1 MGKTNSNLKDQR
13 QIFISYA
20 HKDADL
26 VLPDMEWLKSL
37 EFSVWY
43 DRQIKAGVS
52 WADEL
57 AAAIDQSAFLVFFV
71 SSRSVVS
78 PHCLDEIA
86 YALDAGKRVLA
97 VYIEQVE
104 LQGGLKLSMS
114 RTQAIL
120 RWQLKEDEY
129 HGQFRRALDDF
140 TAGTAADKPHTGIL
154 AHGPAQQ
161 LQKVWQVP
169 LHRNLHFL
177 GREDSLEN
185 IEVTF
190 DTAKGPT
197 VVALSGLG
205 GVGKSQ
211 LALEYTYRYMK
222 DNYVVAWVR
231 AENPASTEAD
241 FVALATALGL
251 AEANKA
257 DMRTVM
263 SAVHAWLETND
274 NWFLILDNVEGP
286 ETLQQILPRNLRG
299 RVLIT
304 TRYQGWGSK
313 ATSLPLTPFRVDEA
327 RDFVLDRTQESD
339 VESAQKLVTRLGG
352 LPLALEEACGYMDAT
367 GRSIAGY
374 LKLFESHHNALLSRS
389 QPRGD
394 YPATLQTT
402 WEVSFLE
409 LEKSHPEAV
418 RLVNLLAF
426 LGPDDL
432 PENLLLGSD
441 VPLDGKLP
449 DPIEF
454 DDLIAALRR
463 YSLIKVDMDAVS
475 IHRLVQLVIRDR
487 LSDEMREYYALKA
500 LELIDKAFPVSGAV
514 GDMLPDCGRLLPH
527 AITALAHTDGLAEAE
542 ISSARLLGRTGTYQC
557 ARGSLQEG
565 VGQIVKAYHLLLKQG
580 EVTFDFAHACELY
593 GRVQYQ
599 CGNLDEARSLLNKAL
614 EILEQVGDPD
624 GTNIPQCLTLMAW
637 ICWSIGD
644 TEAALRA
651 AEESTRII
659 SGRSSIKDPLTLSGQ
674 SITGRLLMDQGRVAE
689 AIEVTDDCVSVIE
702 SLGGARH
709 PLMCAAFLQISQV
722 LLYAGMPVRARSW
735 AQEALNLGVPAF
747 GDHHPLVAG
756 AHCIMGQVLLYFGE
770 FEQALEEFETAIEYV
785 RLVPT
790 KISQHTAIAG
800 SFMIETLL
808 RLGRNDEAAA
818 MLEECQSVFANKI
831 AGEATRFHT
840 RAMMVG
846 AKLDSLDGDS
856 EAAIRR
862 CREID
867 ESIKSRFGE
876 QHHFRVP
883 GLINRAEVLRSA
895 ELFEEARAD
904 LNLGLDLMR
913 RQNLEDHPQ
922 VLACLAELARVAES
936 TGEPGQAREY
946 REQVVKGLRRC
957 IGPMSPATI
966 AMEKEMIDA

>member
-1 MGKTNSNLKDQR
+1 
-13 QIFISYA
+13 
-20 HKDADL
+20 
-26 VLPDMEWLKSL
+26 
-37 EFSVWY
+37 
-43 DRQIKAGVS
+43 
-52 WADEL
+52 
-57 AAAIDQSAFLVFFV
+57 
-71 SSRSVVS
+71 
-78 PHCLDEIA
+78 
-86 YALDAGKRVLA
+86 
-97 VYIEQVE
+97 
-104 LQGGLKLSMS
+104 MS

-120 RWQLKEDEY
+120 RWQLKDDEY
-129 HGQFRRALDDF
+129 HGQFRQALDNF
-140 TAGTAADKPHTGIL
+140 NTSTGTDDAHTGIL

-169 LHRNLHFL
+169 LQRNLHFL
-177 GREDSLEN
+177 GREDSLEK
-185 IEVTF
+185 IEFTF
-190 DTAKGPT
+190 DKAKGPT
-197 VVALSGLG
+197 VIALSGLG

-222 DNYVVAWVR
+222 GNYVVAWIR
-231 AENPASTEAD
+231 AESLASTEAD

-251 AEANKA
+251 AEASKA
-257 DMRTVM
+257 DMRAVM

-274 NWFLILDNVEGP
+274 NWFLVLDNVEGP
-286 ETLQQILPRNLRG
+286 DTLQKILPRHLRG

-304 TRYQGWGSK
+304 TRYQGWGSR
-313 ATSLPLTPFRVDEA
+313 ATSLPLTPFRVNEA
-327 RDFVLDRTQESD
+327 RDFVLDRTDESD

-352 LPLALEEACGYMDAT
+352 LPLALEEACAYMDAT
-367 GRSIAGY
+367 GRSIGGY

-402 WEVSFLE
+402 WEVSFME
-409 LEKSHPEAV
+409 LEKSYPEAV

-432 PENLLLGSD
+432 PESLLLSSD
-441 VPLDGKLP
+441 VPLDGELP

-463 YSLIKVDMDAVS
+463 YSLIKVDIDAVS

-487 LSDEMREYYALKA
+487 MTREMREYYALKA
-500 LELIDKAFPVSGAV
+500 LELIDKAFPASGAV

-527 AITALAHTDGLAEAE
+527 AITALAHTDGLAKAE
-542 ISSARLLGRTGTYQC
+542 VSAGRLLGRTGTYQC

-580 EVTFDFAHACELY
+580 EVSFDFAHACELY

-614 EILEQVGDPD
+614 KILEQVGDPD

-659 SGRSSIKDPLTLSGQ
+659 SEKSSIQDPLTLSGQ

-689 AIEVTDDCVSVIE
+689 AIEVTDHCVSVIE

-709 PLMCAAFLQISQV
+709 PLMCGAFLQISQV

-735 AQEALNLGVPAF
+735 AQEALNLGIPAY
-747 GDHHPLVAG
+747 GNHHPLVAG

-770 FEQALEEFETAIEYV
+770 FDQALQEFETAIEYV

-790 KISQHTAIAG
+790 KISQHAAIAG
-800 SFMIETLL
+800 SFKIETLL
-808 RLGRNDEAAA
+808 HLGRNDEAAA
-818 MLEECQSVFANKI
+818 TLEECQSVFADKV

-840 RAMMVG
+840 RAIMAA
-846 AKLDSLDGDS
+846 AKLDSLNGDS

-862 CREID
+862 IGKVD

-883 GLINRAEVLRSA
+883 GLLVRAEVLMSA
-895 ELFEEARAD
+895 GLTEEARED
-904 LNLGLDLMR
+904 LDFSLDLLR
-913 RQNLEDHPQ
+913 SQNLEDHPQ
-922 VLACLAELARVAES
+922 AVACLAILAQVADS
-936 TGEPGQAREY
+936 TGESGLAREY
-946 REQVVKGLRRC
+946 RQEAVKGLRSC
-957 IGPMSPATI
+957 VGPMSPVTI
-966 AMEKEMIDA
+966 ALEKELTDV